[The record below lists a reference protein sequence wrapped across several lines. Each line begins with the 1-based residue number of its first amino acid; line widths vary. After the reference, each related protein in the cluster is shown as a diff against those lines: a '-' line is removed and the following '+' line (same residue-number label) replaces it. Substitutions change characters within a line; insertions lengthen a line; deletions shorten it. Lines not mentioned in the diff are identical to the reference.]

1 MWPVGPAAAR
11 GRPPEGKREGR
22 ASGVEAAVDVVG
34 FMGTNAR
41 ALGCTTRVDMGF
53 GKSKNEAG
61 CGWMDMEMCGG
72 CLCVYVLL

>member
-1 MWPVGPAAAR
+1 
-11 GRPPEGKREGR
+11 
-22 ASGVEAAVDVVG
+22 VVG

-41 ALGCTTRVDMGF
+41 ALGCTTRADMGD

-72 CLCVYVLL
+72 CLCVCVLLSEIREEVSRDARR